1 MRYTVPIFLL
11 SLILGII
18 FVGCYLK
25 SDFGVKT
32 EQYTGPQTVDAL
44 MEAFDARY
52 SSIEQSTTSE
62 VLQLHGEK
70 RHIEFTLADV
80 DAKYPR
86 EEWLQMLLNRGV
98 TIQNFNDYY
107 GYLNIRSNLILKE
120 FHAGDNWETV
130 KAAYIDTEIRNHQ
143 RIIEAKRANSEV
155 TDWIMVDENALPNI
169 PGVIYVQKTES
180 TASIWHSSSRTESE
194 NGEILSIE
202 GSELSEKQ
210 KLNLLN
216 TGAVPKGWEV
226 VYVDED
232 GNHIR

>member
-1 MRYTVPIFLL
+1 MKYAAPIFLI
-11 SLILGII
+11 SIVLGAI

-32 EQYTGPQTVDAL
+32 ERYTGPQTVDAL
-44 MEAFDARY
+44 METFDARY
-52 SSIEQSTTSE
+52 SSIEQRTISE
-62 VLQLHGEK
+62 VLHGEK

-86 EEWLQMLLNRGV
+86 EEWLQMLLNKGV
-98 TIQNFNDYY
+98 TIRNFKDYD
-107 GYLNIRSNLILKE
+107 GYLNIRADLILKE
-120 FHAGDNWETV
+120 FHAEDNWETV
-130 KAAYIDTEIRNHQ
+130 KAVYIDTEIQNHQ
-143 RIIEAKRANSEV
+143 RIVAAKRTNPEG
-155 TDWIMVDENALPNI
+155 TNWIMVNENALPNI

-180 TASIWHSSSRTESE
+180 TASIWHSTSTTRSE
-194 NGEILSIE
+194 NGEILSVE

-232 GNHIR
+232 GNPIR